1 MHQVQLNTFG
11 DVASFVSIIGG
22 LLSINYFMIRN
33 LMIER
38 PGIGRLFQLTCLSA
52 GIFALTVVV
61 GLLLPYRPP
70 PEWLVNAGV
79 ASMLGGL
86 IAWAS
91 CAVAVVVSLFRKA

>member
-1 MHQVQLNTFG
+1 MPSDDKAAAMSAEAPVT
-11 DVASFVSIIGG
+11 
-22 LLSINYFMIRN
+22 
-33 LMIER
+33 
-38 PGIGRLFQLTCLSA
+38 GIGRLFQITCLSA

-61 GLLLPYRPP
+61 GFLLPYRPP